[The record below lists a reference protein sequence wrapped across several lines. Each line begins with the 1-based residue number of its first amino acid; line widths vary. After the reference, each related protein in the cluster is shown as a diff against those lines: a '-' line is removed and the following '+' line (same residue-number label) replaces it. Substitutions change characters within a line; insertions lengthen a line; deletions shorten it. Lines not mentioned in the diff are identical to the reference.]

1 MRPTPPCVPACADM
15 DWLQAPDYWLTRLV
29 IERALGVIYF
39 VAFLVAVNQF
49 RPLLGEKGLLPVPL
63 FLSRVSFLQA
73 PSLFHLRYSDRLLL
87 GVAWSGVVLSL
98 AVVAGVSDVAPAW
111 LAILIWFALWVLYQS
126 IVNVGQI
133 FYAFGWETL
142 LLEAGFLAIF
152 LGAGPTVPAWP
163 LILLF
168 RWLVFRVEF
177 GAGMIKLR
185 GDSCW
190 RDLTCL
196 YYHHETQPMPNPLSW
211 FFHHLPKPPHRV
223 EVRGNFLAQLPASFF
238 LLPPHPVASF
248 AGAVLV
254 LTQAWLVLS
263 GNFSW
268 LNFLTM
274 TLAFSAF
281 DDRAL
286 SLFLTVHVPH
296 LEPLPIWWQW
306 LVIAGS
312 LFVVVLRYPPVLDLI
327 SPSQVVDGNFCPFPP
342 FKPYGPYGSGAEK

>member
-1 MRPTPPCVPACADM
+1 M
-15 DWLQAPDYWLTRLV
+15 DWLQAPDYWLARLF
-29 IERALGVIYF
+29 IERALGVIYT

-49 RPLLGEKGLLPVPL
+49 RPLLGEKGLLPVPA
-63 FLSRVSFLQA
+63 FLGRVSFLQA
-73 PSLFHLRYSDRLLL
+73 PSLFHLGYSDRRLSAVAWT
-87 GVAWSGVVLSL
+87 GVALSL
-98 AVVAGVSDVAPAW
+98 AVVVGLPDIAPPW
-111 LAILIWFALWVLYQS
+111 ISIPIWFALWALYQS

-152 LGAGPTVPAWP
+152 LGAGPMVPASP

-185 GDSCW
+185 GDRCW

-211 FFHHLPKPPHRV
+211 FFHHLPKPLHRV
-223 EVRGNFLAQLPASFF
+223 QVLGNFFAQLAVPFF
-238 LLPPHPVASF
+238 LFAPQPVASF

-254 LTQAWLVLS
+254 LTQAWPVLS
-263 GNFSW
+263 GSFSW

-274 TLAFSAF
+274 TRAFSAF
-281 DDRAL
+281 ADRAL
-286 SLFLTVHVPH
+286 SLFLTVPGPH
-296 LEPLPIWWQW
+296 LQPLPIWWQW
-306 LVIAGS
+306 LVIAVTF
-312 LFVVVLRYPPVLDLI
+312 LVVVLSFCPVLTLI
-327 SPSQVVDGNFCPFPP
+327 TPNQLIIHCIELV
-342 FKPYGPYGSGAEK
+342 